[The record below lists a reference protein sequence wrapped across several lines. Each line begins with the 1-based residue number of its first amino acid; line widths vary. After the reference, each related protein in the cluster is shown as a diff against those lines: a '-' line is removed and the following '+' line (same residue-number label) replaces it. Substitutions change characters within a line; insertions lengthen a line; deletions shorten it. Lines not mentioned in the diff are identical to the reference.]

1 MSAWAPPPHP
11 PSAERELEGR
21 RVVEATMGVKGIG
34 IGVEAIGVLK
44 TECQDN
50 WEGRTTSP
58 SLAGPGGHQR
68 AEDSGVLGKSF
79 FAAGEDPPH
88 PHLRC
93 GEEAHLAHPPFLDH
107 PLIAL
112 PTKTEIET
120 REPGVDSEPPLCA
133 GCAIRITDKFYLCA
147 VERKWHSSCLK
158 CCECGAE
165 LENEASC
172 FEREG
177 RIYCRDDYLRLYGGP
192 QRTCGRCHTEI
203 TCTDLVMKARHC
215 VFHVECFKCFE
226 CNSSLR
232 KGDLFGMFEDVLY
245 CRLHFEMMTNYGP
258 PNDSLDCCPPPPLHS
273 PSGELYPGL
282 PHPGML
288 FPGPPPGFPGPPDH
302 WPYGPAPDFGPGLP
316 DYQFNNNNEPIKKRR
331 GRKKRKV
338 DEFAAMNG
346 YMEGYPPGM
355 EAHGVGQAKTKRAR
369 TSFKHHQLRIM
380 KGHFQINQNP
390 DSRELKM
397 LSQKTGLDKKVLQV
411 WFQNARAKWR
421 RMNAQGGATVEGV
434 LGPDDDM
441 KGDEEMSPGD
451 CGSQN
456 SLISCC

>member
-1 MSAWAPPPHP
+1 VWLNAASQP
-11 PSAERELEGR
+11 R
-21 RVVEATMGVKGIG
+21 RVDPEFQGEVM
-34 IGVEAIGVLK
+34 GVLK
-44 TECQDN
+44 TECVDGN

-58 SLAGPGGHQR
+58 SLAGTAVPGLMAPR
-68 AEDSGVLGKSF
+68 PEEAMDSKYRETL
-79 FAAGEDPPH
+79 AAIQENCVPPPH
-88 PHLRC
+88 PY
-93 GEEAHLAHPPFLDH
+93 LDPH
-107 PLIAL
+107 RQAGLLLQL

-120 REPGVDSEPPLCA
+120 SESGDPPPLCA
-133 GCAIRITDKFYLCA
+133 GCRIRITDKYYLCA

-158 CCECGAE
+158 CVECGAE

-177 RIYCRDDYLRLYGGP
+177 HIYCRDDYLRLYGGS
-192 QRTCGRCHTEI
+192 RTCARCRI
-203 TCTDLVMKARHC
+203 DISCTDLVMKARHC
-215 VFHVECFKCFE
+215 IFHVECFRCAT
-226 CNSSLR
+226 CDSSLR

-245 CRLHFEMMTNYGP
+245 CRLHFEMMTNYGSGDP
-258 PNDSLDCCPPPPLHS
+258 LDMCPPLHS
-273 PSGELYPGL
+273 PSGELYPPGMGP
-282 PHPGML
+282 PHPSMFGPGHPAA
-288 FPGPPPGFPGPPDH
+288 FPGAPEH
-302 WPYGPAPDFGPGLP
+302 WPYGPGPEFGPIP

-355 EAHGVGQAKTKRAR
+355 EGHGVGQAKTKRAR

-380 KGHFQINQNP
+380 KAHFQINQNP

-421 RMNAQGGATVEGV
+421 RMNANGGATIEGV
-434 LGPDDDM
+434 LGNEDDM
-441 KGDEEMSPGD
+441 KGEELSDMSPGD
-451 CGSQN
+451 CGQN
-456 SLISCC
+456 SMISCC